1 MGMYDK
7 ITRDGKGRDNTLGK
21 EKGAHMTRRKRKGI
35 YILPNLLTCISL
47 FAGFYAIVASI
58 NMKFSLAAYAVFVS
72 GIFDML
78 DGRVARLT
86 GSTSRFGVEFDSLS
100 DVIAFGVAPG
110 LLVYMWALKGY
121 GRFGWLAAFLFVACG
136 ALRLARFNV
145 QVDNAQKKNFLGLP
159 IPAAAAT
166 IAGSV
171 LFYAWLGY
179 TDGIKTVFMPILVYI
194 LALLMVSDIRYYSF
208 KDMSFFRGR
217 PFRSTVA
224 AILFLV
230 IIFIEPEVTLFVGTS
245 MYVLS
250 GPVYTLLVK
259 KKIILENIP
268 RSKENQAG
276 QGGRL

>member
-1 MGMYDK
+1 MK
-7 ITRDGKGRDNTLGK
+7 
-21 EKGAHMTRRKRKGI
+21 RRKHKSI
-35 YILPNLLTCISL
+35 YILPNLLTSISL

-58 NMKFSLAAYAVFVS
+58 NMKFTHAAYAVFVS

-121 GRFGWLAAFLFVACG
+121 GRFGWLATFLFVACG

-145 QVDNAQKKNFLGLP
+145 QVDNAQKRNFLGLP
-159 IPAAAAT
+159 IPAAATT

-171 LFYAWLGY
+171 LFYTWIGY
-179 TDGIKTVFMPILVYI
+179 PDGIKTIFMPILVYI

-208 KDMSFFRGR
+208 KDMAFFRGR

-230 IIFIEPEVTLFVGTS
+230 IIFIEPEVTLFAVTS
-245 MYVLS
+245 LYVLS
-250 GPVYTLLVK
+250 GPVYSLLVK
-259 KKIILENIP
+259 KKVVIENAP
-268 RSKENQAG
+268 RSKENQAER
-276 QGGRL
+276 GGHL